1 VQIVQCGELCS
12 TDLRGKNWNS
22 NAITGRIETDTVDSE
37 FALNIEVK
45 VKVNFTL
52 EQANKAQRGSRGIAQ
67 LFLQLR
73 R

>member
-1 VQIVQCGELCS
+1 MQIVQCGELCS
-12 TDLRGKNWNS
+12 TDLHGKNWNS
-22 NAITGRIETDTVDSE
+22 NAISGRIETDTVDSE

-52 EQANKAQRGSRGIAQ
+52 EEASKGQRGSRGIAQ